1 MKEIVLAS
9 SNPGKVRE
17 INQLLATLELQVRPQ
32 SEFGVVDA
40 EETGLSFVEN
50 AILKAR
56 NAAQHTG
63 LPAIADDSGI
73 EVDALHGAP
82 GIYSARFAGEGA
94 TDQANLDK
102 LLAELDGLPEAQRS
116 ARFQCLM
123 VFMEHAN
130 DPTPLIC
137 QGTWE
142 GRILLARN
150 AAWTHRM
157 FALIT
162 GFMEAG
168 ESPEDGIRR
177 ELAEETGLSALETQL
192 VGVHEFLRMNQVI
205 ITYHVRARGEVRLS
219 PELAEYKLFAL
230 EDLRRLL
237 MKWATEDGFNKLIA
251 LARAEIQI
259 AVGRIVSRLPNLE
272 LLTQNPRTK
281 GSLYLHGLE
290 ALRVGW

>member
-17 INQLLATLELQVRPQ
+17 INQLLAALDLQVRPQ

-142 GRILLARN
+142 GRILPA
-150 AAWTHRM
+150 
-157 FALIT
+157 
-162 GFMEAG
+162 
-168 ESPEDGIRR
+168 
-177 ELAEETGLSALETQL
+177 
-192 VGVHEFLRMNQVI
+192 
-205 ITYHVRARGEVRLS
+205 ARGDNGFGYDPVFYVPTHDCSSAELPAEVKNSLS
-219 PELAEYKLFAL
+219 H
-230 EDLRRLL
+230 R
-237 MKWATEDGFNKLIA
+237 G
-251 LARAEIQI
+251 Q
-259 AVGRIVSRLPNLE
+259 
-272 LLTQNPRTK
+272 
-281 GSLYLHGLE
+281 
-290 ALRVGW
+290 ALRKLVAALQQYR